1 MPATLPAS
9 LGFEPCVAYACAPAL
24 ERRAVRRLGVMRVHL
39 ADERLAHW
47 GGEEV
52 RHDEHVRLLVHELH
66 AREVSGD
73 PCPRRGAHVWV
84 AGLPGTLP
92 ARLGFE
98 ACVAH
103 GGRGAASSSR
113 RAGGWAARPRAKAG
127 RQAALRLRLRLRL
140 QLLRL
145 HLRLRLRLRQSTA

>member
-39 ADERLAHW
+39 ADERLAHC

-73 PCPRRGAHVWV
+73 PCPRRGSGVWV
-84 AGLPGTLP
+84 LGLPGVGSPGVRGLLWHTVEEALP
-92 ARLGFE
+92 
-98 ACVAH
+98 
-103 GGRGAASSSR
+103 
-113 RAGGWAARPRAKAG
+113 
-127 RQAALRLRLRLRL
+127 
-140 QLLRL
+140 
-145 HLRLRLRLRQSTA
+145 